1 MSRYIKHVRTILAPV
16 ARDFYKRHAI
26 GSLLADPVSNPKV
39 AKSLGYGF
47 STAPLHLAPA
57 NLSGF
62 QVCPKATE
70 GCKAACLHTA
80 GNPAY
85 MAAKARARNN
95 RTRAYFTDRGAFMQT
110 LAYEVAGHYLKTRK
124 TRGLVCAVRL
134 NATSD
139 IPWENVPLTIEGT
152 VWPNVMTLF
161 PKVVWYD
168 YTKRCNRR
176 NLPANYS
183 LTFSLAENN
192 DQDALRALV
201 NGHNVAA
208 VFSVRRGQPL
218 PASYV
223 IQGYTYPVID
233 GDEHDFRPADPKGVI
248 VGLRAKGRAIGDASG
263 FVRGPL
269 TVDYASSKIYQQA

>member
-1 MSRYIKHVRTILAPV
+1 VSRYIKHIRTILAPV
-16 ARDFYKRHAI
+16 AREFYKRHAI

-57 NLSGF
+57 DLSGY
-62 QVCPKATE
+62 QVCPKATA

-95 RTRAYFTDRGAFMQT
+95 RTRAYFTDRPTFMQV
-110 LAYEVAGHYLKTRK
+110 LAYEIAGHYLKTRK

-139 IPWENVPLTIEGT
+139 IPFESVPVTIQGVT
-152 VWPNVMTLF
+152 WDNLMQLF
-161 PKVVWYD
+161 PRVVFYD
-168 YTKRCNRR
+168 YTKRANRR
-176 NLPANYS
+176 DLPSNYS
-183 LTFSLAENN
+183 LTFSLAEDN
-192 DQDALRALV
+192 DADALRALV

-208 VFSVRRGQPL
+208 VFNVRRGRPL
-218 PASYV
+218 PVSYV
-223 IQGYTYPVID
+223 IQGHTYPVID
-233 GDEHDFRPADPKGVI
+233 GDEHDYRPADPRGVI
-248 VGLRAKGRAIGDASG
+248 VGLRAKGRAIGDRSG
-263 FVRGPL
+263 FVRDVL
-269 TVDYASSKIYQQA
+269 TDVHALPKIYHAG